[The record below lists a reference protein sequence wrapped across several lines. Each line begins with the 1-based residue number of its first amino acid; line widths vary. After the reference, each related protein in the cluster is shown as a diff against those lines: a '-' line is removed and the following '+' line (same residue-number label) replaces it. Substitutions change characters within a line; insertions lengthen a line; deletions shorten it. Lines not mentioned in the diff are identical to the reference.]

1 MIWGLMLAVSVLLS
15 LGKSMIY
22 DRFAKK
28 VQPGARGIFR
38 FNAACY
44 GIAALAALCMGTGSH
59 VSAVTVGTAIWYAL
73 CVFIFQAMSV
83 AAMRSGSMALV
94 TLFGLYGMIIPSLA
108 GPIFWKEP
116 FGIGQAAGMVLM
128 LISVWLI
135 SGGKGKLQLSVRWGL
150 MAFLCFLGS
159 GFAGV
164 AEKVHQSTEARG
176 EKTMFLFAAF
186 LAMFILSLAGLLIC
200 RRGEKQKAELRK
212 TAVLGGTSGLIVAVF
227 SLVNITLAGNLDS
240 LIYYPVA
247 NGGSLLLTVAV
258 SVLFLREK
266 PSGRQLAGFFA
277 GLAAILLLSF
287 PI

>member
-1 MIWGLMLAVSVLLS
+1 MIWGLLLAVSVILS
-15 LGKSMIY
+15 VGKSMIY
-22 DRFAKK
+22 DRFAKTMR
-28 VQPGARGIFR
+28 PGAKEIFR

-44 GIAALAALCMGTGSH
+44 GTAALAALCMGPGSRI
-59 VSAVTVGTAIWYAL
+59 SAVTVGTAVWYAL
-73 CVFIFQAMSV
+73 CVFTFQAMSV

-108 GPIFWKEP
+108 GPVFWKEP
-116 FGIGQAAGMVLM
+116 FGVGQAAGMVLV
-128 LISVWLI
+128 LLSVGLI
-135 SGGKGKLQLSVRWGL
+135 SGGKGEIRLSARWGM

-176 EKTMFLFAAF
+176 EKTMFLVTAF
-186 LAMFILSLAGLLIC
+186 VAMFILSLAGLLIC
-200 RRGEKQKAELRK
+200 RRGEKQKADLRK
-212 TAVLGGTSGLIVAVF
+212 TAVLGGASGLIVAVF

-247 NGGSLLLTVAV
+247 NGGSLLLTVAA
-258 SVLFLREK
+258 SELILREK
-266 PSGRQLAGFFA
+266 PSGRQTAGFLA